1 MAYVNATVKYPSGK
15 ILNTQNGPRC
25 NAVLTSD
32 QGEEIKVWGDA
43 DDAAL
48 RGLRKGQQVQLE
60 QSDRGGYRIVAP
72 APDTFGGG
80 MATAPQALAA
90 PQAAA
95 VPQAQRWGP
104 DHTKQL
110 NDEAAQRAWLMRRC
124 WDSTIRNFSD
134 AEGKCLINADIA
146 QKFATSIYIDLSKGL

>member
-1 MAYVNATVKYPSGK
+1 MTYLNATVKYPSGK
-15 ILNTQNGPRC
+15 VLQTQNGPRV
-25 NAVLTSD
+25 NAVLTSA

-48 RGLRKGQQVQLE
+48 RGLRKGQKVQLE
-60 QSDRGGYRIVAP
+60 QSDRGGYRLA
-72 APDTFGGG
+72 ALQPDTFGGG
-80 MATAPQALAA
+80 MATA

-104 DHTKQL
+104 DHAKQL
-110 NDEAAQRAWLMRRC
+110 TDEAAQRAWLMRRC
-124 WDSTIRNFSD
+124 WDSVVRNFAD
-134 AEGKCLINADIA
+134 AEGKCTISADVA

>member
-1 MAYVNATVKYPSGK
+1 MTYLNATVKYPSGK
-15 ILNTQNGPRC
+15 VLQTQNGPRV

-43 DDAAL
+43 DDQAL
-48 RGLRKGQQVQLE
+48 LGLRKGQKVQLE
-60 QSDRGGYRIVAP
+60 QSDRGGYRIA
-72 APDTFGGG
+72 ALQPDTFGGG
-80 MATAPQALAA
+80 MATAPQA
-90 PQAAA
+90 AAA
-95 VPQAQRWGP
+95 PQAQRWGP

-124 WDSTIRNFSD
+124 WDSVIRNFGG

>member
-1 MAYVNATVKYPSGK
+1 MTYVNATVKYPSGK
-15 ILNTQNGPRC
+15 VLQTQNGPRC

-32 QGEEIKVWGDA
+32 QGEDIKVWGDA

-48 RGLRKGQQVQLE
+48 RALRKGQKVQLE
-60 QSDRGGYRIVAP
+60 QSDRGGYRIA
-72 APDTFGGG
+72 ALQPDTFGGG
-80 MATAPQALAA
+80 MATAPQALAT

-134 AEGKCLINADIA
+134 PEGNCLINADIA